1 MSVRSVVPS
10 MMKMGFKMLGLD
22 VTTMTVEGGSITGVP
37 VSAGCQVLEKVHMP
51 LLLCFR
57 ALMQL
62 NLVCN
67 HRLLWLLTCFHSMSP
82 FCTL

>member
-1 MSVRSVVPS
+1 MRSQCSINMYRQRELTRMSVRSVVPS
-10 MMKMGFKMLGLD
+10 MIKMGFKMPGSD

-37 VSAGCQVLEKVHMP
+37 VSAGCQALEKVHMP
-51 LLLCFR
+51 VLLRFR

-67 HRLLWLLTCFHSMSP
+67 H
-82 FCTL
+82 